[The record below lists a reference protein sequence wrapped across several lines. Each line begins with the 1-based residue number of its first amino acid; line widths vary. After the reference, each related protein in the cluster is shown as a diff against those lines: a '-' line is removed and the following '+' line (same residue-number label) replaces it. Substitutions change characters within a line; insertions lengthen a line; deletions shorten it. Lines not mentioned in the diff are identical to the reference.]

1 MKAIDHMAAP
11 PPSPVSRLHLID
23 ATFELFRAYFAVPS
37 MRAPDGTEVGAVRG
51 LVSSILAL
59 LRSDEVTH
67 VAAATDH
74 VIESFR
80 NRLFEGYKTGE
91 GVPADLLAQFP
102 IAENALRAMGIT
114 VWPMVEFEADDA
126 LASGAAHYGGA
137 VRQVVIL
144 SPDKDLAQ
152 CVTSDRV
159 VTHDRLRRITY
170 DESAVRAKFG
180 VGPESIPDLLALIG
194 DSADGIPGIPGWGP
208 KSAAALLSAYQHL
221 ERIPLDPNDWTVA
234 VRGQA
239 RLAAV
244 LAARRPEAQLYK
256 RLATLRRDVPLAEPL
271 DALRWRGAPRLA
283 YTALCERLGFG
294 DLALRPSQWCAD

>member
-1 MKAIDHMAAP
+1 MSP
-11 PPSPVSRLHLID
+11 PLPSPVSRLHLID

-37 MRAPDGTEVGAVRG
+37 MRSPDGMEVGAVRG
-51 LVSSILAL
+51 LISSVLAL

-80 NRLFEGYKTGE
+80 NQLFDGYKTGE

-102 IAENALRAMGIT
+102 LAEDALRAVGLT

-126 LASGAAHYGGA
+126 LASGAAQYAGA
-137 VRQVVIL
+137 VQQVVIL

-152 CVTSDRV
+152 CVTGDRV

-170 DESAVRAKFG
+170 DEAAVRVKFG

-194 DSADGIPGIPGWGP
+194 DTADGIPGIPGWGP
-208 KSAAALLSAYQHL
+208 KSAATVLSAYGHL
-221 ERIPLDPNDWTVA
+221 ERIPLDPADWAVP

-239 RLAAV
+239 RLAAT
-244 LAARRPEAQLYK
+244 LATRRSDALLYK

-271 DALRWRGAPRLA
+271 AMLRWRGAPRRA
-283 YTALCERLGFG
+283 YGALCERLGFG